1 MQVKIQPQQYKL
13 IIMFGIIIFSV
24 LLIDGCNKLM
34 ATDTVIVKQRVVQFD
49 PNTFLGTNG
58 YYAHGENLRSQR
70 QTQDDATLEA
80 LKEQNKILRELV
92 AAVLAG
98 KGNTGN
104 IDKLDKPEKPE
115 KPEKPVDPPLPPDN
129 STLIEKEVLKIFK
142 DNCVKCHGET
152 KADGGLSLVKNDKL
166 VDIPLGKMILVH
178 HRTNGVNLNG
188 DVKMPKGNN
197 GLSDEQ
203 VELLRMWL
211 VEKALN
217 QE

>member
-1 MQVKIQPQQYKL
+1 MSVRVYIKYIFIA
-13 IIMFGIIIFSV
+13 IILGLVGVSS
-24 LLIDGCNKLM
+24 LN
-34 ATDTVIVKQRVVQFD
+34 ATDTIIRQRVVQFD

-58 YYAHGENLRSQR
+58 YYAHGENLRAQR

-98 KGNTGN
+98 KGNAGN
-104 IDKLDKPEKPE
+104 IDKIDKPE
-115 KPEKPVDPPLPPDN
+115 KPEKPVDPPVPPDN
-129 STLIEKEVLKIFK
+129 STPIEKEVLKIFK

-166 VDIPLGKMILVH
+166 VDIPLSKMILVH

-188 DVKMPKGNN
+188 DAKMPKGNN